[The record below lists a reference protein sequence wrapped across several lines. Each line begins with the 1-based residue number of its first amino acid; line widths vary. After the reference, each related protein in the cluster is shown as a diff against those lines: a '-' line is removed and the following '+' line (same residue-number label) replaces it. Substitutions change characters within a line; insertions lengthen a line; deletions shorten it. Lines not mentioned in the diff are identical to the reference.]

1 MKILILG
8 VGNLLKGDD
17 GVGLHIADL
26 LRKEELGDTIHI
38 KDGVSGI
45 DILGE
50 IAGYEKVI
58 IIDAIKTG
66 GQPGNICTFSLDE
79 FKKQEPEQ
87 SFSSHNLN
95 LPLLIQLGEK
105 IYPGKI
111 PGDIMVI
118 AIEADD
124 ISTLSETC
132 TPEVEKA
139 IPKVI
144 AMIKKLL

>member
-1 MKILILG
+1 MKVLILG

-26 LRKEELGDTIHI
+26 LRNEGLGDTVDI
-38 KDGVSGI
+38 KDGVSGL

-50 IAGYEKVI
+50 IAGYDKVI
-58 IIDAIKTG
+58 IIDAIKTN
-66 GQPGNICTFSLDE
+66 GQPGTIYTFSLNE
-79 FKKQEPEQ
+79 LRKQDAEH

-95 LPLLIQLGEK
+95 LPSLIQLGEK

-111 PGDIMVI
+111 PDDIIII
-118 AIEADD
+118 AIEAQD

-132 TPEVEKA
+132 TREIEKA
-139 IPKVI
+139 IPQVI
-144 AMIKKLL
+144 EMIKGSL

>member
-1 MKILILG
+1 MKVLILG

-17 GVGLHIADL
+17 GVGLHIVDL
-26 LRKEELGDTIHI
+26 LRNEELGDTVDI
-38 KDGVSGI
+38 KDGVSGF

-50 IAGYEKVI
+50 IAGYDKVI
-58 IIDAIKTG
+58 IIDAIKTN
-66 GQPGNICTFSLDE
+66 GQPGTIYTFSLNE
-79 FKKQEPEQ
+79 LRAQKAEH

-95 LPLLIQLGEK
+95 LSSLIQLGEK

-111 PGDIMVI
+111 PDDIIII
-118 AIEADD
+118 AIEAKD

-139 IPKVI
+139 IPQVI
-144 AMIKKLL
+144 AMIKGSL